1 MSNSQQNN
9 GLPTPLLTGE
19 VPRTGPLD
27 TADRILDGLLTRVY
41 ILSSEMIVNHAPG
54 INATETLH
62 NVQRV
67 IIMYAEIEKRLI
79 SHELTNTLRQSAEK
93 NR

>member
-27 TADRILDGLLTRVY
+27 AADRILDGLLTKVY
-41 ILSSEMIVNHAPG
+41 ILSSDMIINHAPG
-54 INATETLH
+54 MNAKETLF
-62 NVQRV
+62 NVKVV
-67 IIMYAEIEKRLI
+67 IGMYSEIEKRLI
-79 SHELTNTLRQSAEK
+79 SHELTQTLRQSAER
-93 NR
+93 NQ